1 MSLPSPL
8 PLDAFE
14 RAIMADPEALGVF
27 YFGSLGCGTATRYSD
42 LDIFVVVPDAI
53 AEPYQTKLVPLLQL
67 FGEVHWL
74 DIPNGK
80 GFVGP
85 GWNQVDIEMARL
97 ADLEHERSYRFAG
110 ATVLKD
116 RDGFLAA
123 FVASCEPESVGE
135 TPAGATTV
143 IRETLSDLLYA
154 TRNNARG
161 AIWEAGGSQI
171 YQCARLYELL
181 ARLRGRRTYGFR
193 YVDQILT
200 PEEHALMAAVWP
212 RELSQADN
220 RRATLALYKWI
231 KHVWREAER
240 VLGQPLDL
248 HVDEASLLAALDAMY
263 DSRLEGAS

>member
-1 MSLPSPL
+1 MPLPSPL

-27 YFGSLGCGTATRYSD
+27 YFGSLGRGVATRYSD
-42 LDIFVVVPDAI
+42 LDIFVVVPDSI
-53 AEPYQTKLVPLLQL
+53 ADPYQAKLAPLLGL

-74 DIPNGK
+74 DMPNGK

-110 ATVLKD
+110 ANVIKD
-116 RDGFLAA
+116 SDGFLAA
-123 FVASCEPESVGE
+123 FVATCEPESVAE

-143 IRETLSDLLYA
+143 IRETLADLLYA

-161 AIWEAGGSQI
+161 AIWEAGGSLV
-171 YQCARLYELL
+171 YHCAQLYGLL
-181 ARLRGRRTYGFR
+181 GRLRGRHTYGFR
-193 YVDQILT
+193 YVDQILS
-200 PEEHALMAAVWP
+200 PEEQTLMAAAWP

-220 RRATLALYKWI
+220 RRAALALWQWL

-240 VLGQPLDL
+240 ALGQPLDL
-248 HVDEASLLAALDAMY
+248 QVDETSLLVALDAMY
-263 DSRLEGAS
+263 DSHVA